1 MLSGPSGTIC
11 LLTGVADV
19 FRSRSRL
26 ARGARLALS
35 ATVAVSALALI
46 VFHAAL
52 LWNQIGDGRVLD
64 PVVAVRWG
72 VGAVLLGALA
82 ALRRAGVPLLWGRRA
97 LVVWVLVAVMHVT
110 AAPATDR
117 GALTDTAPNTTQVVT
132 LPTAAAATWLLAAT
146 LLLLGLLRPGHVP
159 HSTRG
164 MRVRWLA
171 PVDARTPIVSL
182 HLASRAPPD
191 LFA

>member
-1 MLSGPSGTIC
+1 
-11 LLTGVADV
+11 
-19 FRSRSRL
+19 
-26 ARGARLALS
+26 LS
-35 ATVAVSALALI
+35 ATAAVSALALI

-64 PVVAVRWG
+64 PIVAVRWG

-82 ALRRAGVPLLWGRRA
+82 GLRRAGVPVLWGRRA
-97 LVVWVLVAVMHVT
+97 LGVWVLVAVMHVT
-110 AAPATDR
+110 AVPAPDL
-117 GALTDTAPNTTQVVT
+117 GALTGTAPNTTQIVT
-132 LPTAAAATWLLAAT
+132 LPTAAAATWLFAAT
-146 LLLLGLLRPGHVP
+146 LFLLGLLCASRVKHT
-159 HSTRG
+159 SLG
-164 MRVRWLA
+164 MRVPWLA